1 MRIPQD
7 GRRYDHRMPKLSGE
21 LWAVRRRHVLE
32 SAFRCF
38 SRNGFHAT
46 TINDVV
52 AESGWSSSVVYR
64 YVRTKD
70 ELIAAAID
78 ETLAQFSALIEGL
91 LTRDPVPTPR
101 QTVDA
106 VVRHLERDEREYD
119 LRSLVIQTWA
129 EALRRPELGMQARHA
144 LTDGRRRLT
153 TLAERWKELGHLPE
167 HVRAPDAAAM
177 LLVMTLGVVVDQTHL
192 GGEATQDALGMWL
205 FDA

>member
-1 MRIPQD
+1 
-7 GRRYDHRMPKLSGE
+7 MPKLSEE

-46 TINDVV
+46 TISDVV
-52 AESGWSSSVVYR
+52 TESGWSSSVVYR
-64 YVRTKD
+64 YVRTKE

-78 ETLAQFSALIEGL
+78 ETL
-91 LTRDPVPTPR
+91 DPVPTPR
-101 QTVDA
+101 QAVDA
-106 VVRHLERDEREYD
+106 VVHTLDSERNGRSYD

-129 EALRRPELGMQARHA
+129 EALRRPELGQQARHV

-177 LLVMTLGVVVDQTHL
+177 LMVMTLGVVVDQTHL